1 MKNLKT
7 TYYFIIALF
16 FLNFMSCCSS
26 KNSLNKK
33 NESVYIENDS
43 SVAAESATPILVDGK
58 KVEKKHGSDES
69 IITEEKEVSDRAVI
83 QEGATANH
91 NNNRNYHTNSFNIT
105 RDSVQTPTS
114 SSPENENNN
123 NEDELG
129 TIAYNIPDTMKVGV
143 EYLVRL
149 RISKKMSNSLT
160 FGLGGGNN
168 NNLTVRN
175 IRVGNTMEVK
185 LVETNSS
192 EENFK
197 INSLSSGVQS
207 VEDDSSYTTWEWSVR
222 PVKSGLHKLKMIV
235 VIKGEGFTKDI
246 PVYEDDI
253 YIQSSTRFFVSQF
266 VIKNWQWLAGSI
278 IIPLI
283 VFFWKRKDKK
293 ED

>member
-1 MKNLKT
+1 
-7 TYYFIIALF
+7 
-16 FLNFMSCCSS
+16 
-26 KNSLNKK
+26 
-33 NESVYIENDS
+33 
-43 SVAAESATPILVDGK
+43 
-58 KVEKKHGSDES
+58 
-69 IITEEKEVSDRAVI
+69 
-83 QEGATANH
+83 
-91 NNNRNYHTNSFNIT
+91 
-105 RDSVQTPTS
+105 
-114 SSPENENNN
+114 
-123 NEDELG
+123 
-129 TIAYNIPDTMKVGV
+129 
-143 EYLVRL
+143 
-149 RISKKMSNSLT
+149 MSNSLT

-266 VIKNWQWLAGSI
+266 VSKNWQWLAGSI